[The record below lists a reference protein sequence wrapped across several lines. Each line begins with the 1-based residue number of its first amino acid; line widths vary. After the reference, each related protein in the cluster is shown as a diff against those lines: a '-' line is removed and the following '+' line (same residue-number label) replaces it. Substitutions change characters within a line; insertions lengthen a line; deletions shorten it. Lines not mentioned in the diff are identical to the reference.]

1 MPIINTLIGGENPTG
16 NAGTGD
22 VLAGKTFSN
31 DEGTGKTG
39 SMTNRGAV
47 SGTITTQNGSYTVP
61 AGYHNGSG
69 KVTANISN
77 LTAANIKN
85 GTSVGGVTGTYKGL
99 GNATA
104 AQVLKGKTF
113 STASLSNASGT
124 MTDNSGKTSTSS
136 YVAGTFKSGT
146 TGYVFAAPSVTGY
159 YTTSTFIRVPVS
171 NLSAANIKSGVS
183 VGGVAGTFTSDATA
197 AAADIIS
204 GKTAYVKGSKIT
216 GTASSYGYKWTLK
229 IVNNTGGS
237 LGYNNNRLHDIY
249 LYDSVENK
257 IYYSGGSS
265 KPDFMDDNETLTYSM
280 TGNGFLVFRS
290 DNIEFTGST
299 NCNYVKFVNT
309 ATGTGYLYSPSREYS
324 TKLSTNSRI
333 HHDIVIFQP
342 LSQGAVVTITAEI

>member
-237 LGYNNNRLHDIY
+237 
-249 LYDSVENK
+249 
-257 IYYSGGSS
+257 YYSGGSS
-265 KPDFMDDNETLTYSM
+265 KPDFMDDNEILTYSM

-299 NCNYVKFVNT
+299 NCNYVKFVST
-309 ATGTGYLYSPSREYS
+309 STTTGYLYNPSREYS

-333 HHDIVIFQP
+333 HHDIVILQP